1 MNKLIVGNLKM
12 NLETKSQRDDY
23 CLKSYEIFKKLTKET
38 ENKIVFCP
46 PIAHLDHFVNVIGK
60 LPSVGFGAQDSFWEL
75 HGSYT
80 GNNSPKTVTSLGG
93 KYVIL
98 GHSERREYNL
108 ESDEVVMKKALMAL
122 RSELIPIVCVG
133 YVSDGGDE
141 MENIKRQINV
151 IADNLTPEEFAK
163 IVFAYE
169 PVWAIGSGKTPTTEE
184 IHTVVMFIRNVIS
197 KRYSQELSSQTRI
210 IYGGSVTPDNVADIC
225 HNAYVQGVLV
235 GGASLNPE
243 VFARLVQM
251 LN

>member
-12 NLETKSQRDDY
+12 NLETKSQRDEY
-23 CLKSYEIFKKLTKET
+23 CLKAYEVFQKISKESK
-38 ENKIVFCP
+38 NKIVFCP
-46 PIAHLDHFVNVIGK
+46 PMAHLDHFVNVVGK
-60 LPSVGFGAQDSFWEL
+60 LPVEFGAQDSFWEL

-80 GNNSPKTVTSLGG
+80 GNNSPKTIASLGG

-98 GHSERREYNL
+98 GHSERREYNS
-108 ESDEVVMKKALMAL
+108 ENDEMIVKKALMAL
-122 RSELIPIVCVG
+122 RAGLIPIACVG

-141 MENIKRQINV
+141 MKNIKNQV
-151 IADNLTPEEFAK
+151 NLLAENLDSEEFSK

-169 PVWAIGSGKTPTTEE
+169 PIWAIGSGKTPTTEQ
-184 IHTVVMFIRNVIS
+184 IHTVVLFIRNMVARI
-197 KRYSQELSSQTRI
+197 YSQELSSQIRVL
-210 IYGGSVTPDNVADIC
+210 YGGSVSPDNVADIC